1 MAHRAEIIRNVLT
14 QPFCYTVI
22 MKTIAIRLHD
32 GQDLMDEIRKLVEA
46 HDVEAGVVLSA
57 VGSLKT
63 SNICVPIINGEVK
76 YIHPEDLEIDSVHGT
91 VSKNGCHLH
100 ISVSDTTGKVL
111 GGHLKE
117 GCVIRTTCELII
129 GILDDK
135 IFTRQPDTETGFDEL
150 IIEQTK

>member
-1 MAHRAEIIRNVLT
+1 
-14 QPFCYTVI
+14 

-32 GQDLMDEIRKLVEA
+32 GQDLMDEIRRLIET
-46 HDVEAGVVLSA
+46 HNIEAGVVLSA

-63 SNICVPIINGEVK
+63 SNIRMPIINGEVK
-76 YIHPEDLEIDSVHGT
+76 YINPEDLEIDSVHGT

-100 ISVSDTTGKVL
+100 ISVSDIEGKVS

-129 GILDDK
+129 GVLDDK
-135 IFTRQPDTETGFDEL
+135 IFMRQPDAETGFDEL
-150 IIEQTK
+150 IIKQTH